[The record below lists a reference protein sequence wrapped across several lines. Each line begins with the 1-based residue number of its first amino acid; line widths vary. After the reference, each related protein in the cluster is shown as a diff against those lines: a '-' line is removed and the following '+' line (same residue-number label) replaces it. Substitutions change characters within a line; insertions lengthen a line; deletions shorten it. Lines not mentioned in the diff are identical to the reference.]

1 MTVSQ
6 LMEKLSRCPG
16 NMEVQMVVDFPPEA
30 IVELV
35 ALAMEQGGKP
45 FTLAAYP
52 SPDLRVEDCGCEDAD
67 HKLVSI
73 DVCGLCLVGVEHE
86 AMGEEEQVYLSHLKG
101 TD

>member
-6 LMEKLSRCPG
+6 LREKLSMYPG
-16 NMEVQMVVDFPPEA
+16 DMEVQIVVDFPPEA
-30 IVELV
+30 VVEV
-35 ALAMEQGGKP
+35 VDLAMEQGGKP

-52 SPDLRVEDCGCEDAD
+52 SPDLRVERCGCEDSD

-73 DVCGLCLVGVEHE
+73 DVCGLCLVGLEHD

>member
-6 LMEKLSRCPG
+6 LMEKLRRYPG
-16 NMEVQMVVDFPPEA
+16 DMEVQIVVDFAPDA
-30 IVELV
+30 VVELV

-52 SPDLRVEDCGCEDAD
+52 SPDLRVEPCGCENED

-73 DVCGLCLVGVEHE
+73 DVCGLCLAGVEHE
-86 AMGEEEQVYLSHLKG
+86 ASGEEEQIYLSHLKG